1 VDGPKRPPV
10 GQIENLIEKGTTMM
24 TEERLEK
31 VERELR
37 AAKRRSRWLLVAL
50 GLGLGAM
57 ALVWASAASVPKAEA
72 QGAADGRTVRAN
84 MFILEDENGKP
95 RAALAAL
102 KDGPVL
108 SLFDENG
115 KPRAGLAVA
124 KDGPRLGLLDE
135 NGKARAVLFALK
147 DGPVLNLFDENGK
160 TRVGLDVN
168 ADGPVLNLLDAA
180 GKAIWRAP

>member
-135 NGKARAVLFALK
+135 NGKYRAALVVAK
-147 DGPVLNLFDENGK
+147 DGSRLSLFDETGK
-160 TRVGLDVN
+160 ERAMLGVA
-168 ADGPVLNLLDAA
+168 ADGPGLVLLDAA
-180 GKAIWRAP
+180 EKVIWSAP